1 MYRRWI
7 YMCLVFYLTL
17 ETSYSQ
23 CYDDKTCECHCNC
36 CSNCLGF
43 YCTSCNREG
52 WSGLT
57 ANGCQRKNI
66 AYNQTTYQKS
76 TNTDSSNAV
85 DEKISTYSRT
95 EVQKNPWIKVKFD
108 KIQRV
113 KHMFITLSAGI
124 GSYFVYVKNSSNENL
139 DRESLCARIQN
150 NERQSLKW
158 NITCKNDQAIT
169 GDQIVILRETTRGS
183 LIVYDI
189 KVFQCSTGTYGY
201 LCDKTCVKCMDNQCD
216 GFTGVCI
223 KGCKSGWYG
232 DRCDVECPSDC
243 ESGSCASGNNCTR
256 CLPGYHGIFCNGN
269 CFKNCYNCTSGSYD
283 CEACK
288 PGFYGSYCQ
297 YDCSSKCLTCDSADS
312 CTSCRESWSGSSCQC
327 NSKCAD
333 GCGNNGKCWNGCN
346 GSFYGDYYD
355 IPCPSD
361 SCEKC
366 DQKLGNC
373 TECTK
378 GRYGIHCDM
387 DCIGSV
393 VLFRIHWNISIRHT
407 CINKISIVNIIN
419 VVDIS
424 KSLVEDQ
431 QQDIFSSHVET

>member
-23 CYDDKTCECHCNC
+23 CSDDKTCECHCNC

-108 KIQRV
+108 KIERV

-256 CLPGYHGIFCNGN
+256 CLPGYFVMN
-269 CFKNCYNCTSGSYD
+269 
-283 CEACK
+283 
-288 PGFYGSYCQ
+288 
-297 YDCSSKCLTCDSADS
+297 
-312 CTSCRESWSGSSCQC
+312 
-327 NSKCAD
+327 
-333 GCGNNGKCWNGCN
+333 
-346 GSFYGDYYD
+346 
-355 IPCPSD
+355 
-361 SCEKC
+361 
-366 DQKLGNC
+366 
-373 TECTK
+373 
-378 GRYGIHCDM
+378 
-387 DCIGSV
+387 
-393 VLFRIHWNISIRHT
+393 
-407 CINKISIVNIIN
+407 
-419 VVDIS
+419 
-424 KSLVEDQ
+424 
-431 QQDIFSSHVET
+431 